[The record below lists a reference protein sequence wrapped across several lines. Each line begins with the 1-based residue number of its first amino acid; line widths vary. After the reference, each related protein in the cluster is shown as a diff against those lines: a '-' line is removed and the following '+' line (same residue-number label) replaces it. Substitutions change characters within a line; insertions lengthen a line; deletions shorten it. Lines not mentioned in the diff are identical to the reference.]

1 MKFEISVMQRHQ
13 LKGKYHFNHSV
24 ISNLNCNFS
33 QMMQKKDKNNIK
45 CMYLGHMP
53 TTKLVPSRQNSIFS
67 KSVISTREGY
77 TILNSRYNN
86 SEIPPV
92 GEK

>member
-1 MKFEISVMQRHQ
+1 
-13 LKGKYHFNHSV
+13 
-24 ISNLNCNFS
+24 
-33 QMMQKKDKNNIK
+33 
-45 CMYLGHMP
+45 MYLGHMP

-67 KSVISTREGY
+67 KTVISTREGY
-77 TILNSRYNN
+77 TINSRYNN